1 MIISGERD
9 GYGKLEGLPVGSDAA
24 GSGLDSL
31 GWGFHFDDVVDVEVG
46 NVFEEVAKHFN
57 CGERI

>member
-1 MIISGERD
+1 VRD
-9 GYGKLEGLPVGSDAA
+9 GYGKLKGLPVGSDAA